1 LTRAHEG
8 TAARAEKF
16 GTDLG
21 FSSSVGTRGSHRV
34 SDRSNGPTLPTVP
47 ALVAVSLGGPAF
59 VDALRRLWEEGSA
72 AFPLDLRYPPAA
84 RRALVDRVHPTEIW
98 DEHGRRPL
106 GGGVPV
112 PDGDA
117 LVLATSGTTAAP
129 KGVVLTSDALDHA
142 ARMTSA
148 AVAADPE
155 RDTWLCCSPVSHA
168 AGLGVVNRAL
178 RSNVPLVVHPRFEP
192 TAIATSRATLTAM
205 VPTMLHRIDP
215 STFRI
220 VVLGGM
226 GIPADRPPNTV
237 ATYGLTETMGGVV
250 YERRPL
256 HGVEVRI
263 GEGGAIELH
272 SPTVLRCYRTE
283 NGEDD
288 PKSAD
293 GWLRTGDV
301 GEIDLDGLLSVH
313 GRADDVV
320 VTGGEKVWPDGV
332 EAVLRRLPGVADVA
346 VVGRPD
352 PEWGQQVV
360 AVVEL
365 ATGGVPPTLEAA
377 RAAVKEVL
385 PPWCAP
391 RALEVVA
398 ALPRT
403 SSGKVRRTAVR
414 AG

>member
-1 LTRAHEG
+1 M
-8 TAARAEKF
+8 
-16 GTDLG
+16 
-21 FSSSVGTRGSHRV
+21 
-34 SDRSNGPTLPTVP
+34 PP
-47 ALVAVSLGGPAF
+47 LVAVPLVGPAF
-59 VDALRRLWEEGSA
+59 VEVLLRLWDEGA
-72 AFPLDLRYPPAA
+72 AVLPLDVRYPPAVRQAVLA
-84 RRALVDRVHPTEIW
+84 RVRPTEVW
-98 DEHGRRPL
+98 DEGGRRPL
-106 GGGVPV
+106 PGGEPAAE
-112 PDGDA
+112 GDA
-117 LVLATSGTTAAP
+117 VVLATSGTTAVP
-129 KGVVLTSDALDHA
+129 KGVVLTTEALHRA
-142 ARMTSA
+142 AVMTSR
-148 AVAADPE
+148 AVAADAGT
-155 RDTWLCCSPVSHA
+155 DTWLCCSPVAHA
-168 AGLGVVNRAL
+168 GGLGVVNRA
-178 RSNVPLVVHPRFEP
+178 VHTGTPLVVH
-192 TAIATSRATLTAM
+192 ATFDPAAVASSGATLTAM
-205 VPTMLHRIDP
+205 VPTMLPRVGAGI
-215 STFRI
+215 FRLI
-220 VVLGGM
+220 VLGGM

-256 HGVEVRI
+256 RGVEVRI
-263 GEGGAIELH
+263 GEGGAIELR

-283 NGEDD
+283 NGEHD
-288 PKSAD
+288 PKGAD

-346 VVGRPD
+346 VIGRPD
-352 PEWGQQVV
+352 AEWGQQVV
-360 AVVEL
+360 AVFEL